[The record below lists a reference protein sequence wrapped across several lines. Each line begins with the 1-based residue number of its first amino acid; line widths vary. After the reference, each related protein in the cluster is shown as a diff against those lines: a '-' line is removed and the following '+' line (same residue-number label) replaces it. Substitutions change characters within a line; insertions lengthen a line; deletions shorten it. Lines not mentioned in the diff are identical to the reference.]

1 MNLPNLKVKKRDGR
15 VVPFDYH
22 RIINA
27 IHSAYVSTYGDK
39 EDTLSEQVTS
49 GVCNTLS
56 KMLDGSIV
64 DIEYI
69 QDLVEQVL
77 SAADFNVA
85 RNYISYRDLRTR
97 ARNANNVINKTISD
111 LIYVDSKDN
120 DDKRENANIDGDSTM
135 GSMLKIG
142 GTVTKEFNLN
152 NLIKPKYAKQHRE
165 GALHIHDLDF
175 YALCFNCLQI
185 PLSKLLDNG
194 FATGHGYLRSPSTI
208 GSASTLACIII
219 QASQNDCFNLY

>member
-27 IHSAYVSTYGDK
+27 VHSAYVSTYGDK
-39 EDTLSEQVTS
+39 EDTLSEQIASSVLDYANPL
-49 GVCNTLS
+49 CN
-56 KMLDGSIV
+56 MLDGSIV

-120 DDKRENANIDGDSTM
+120 DDKRENANIDGDST
-135 GSMLKIG
+135 I
-142 GTVTKEFNLN
+142 N
-152 NLIKPKYAKQHRE
+152 
-165 GALHIHDLDF
+165 
-175 YALCFNCLQI
+175 
-185 PLSKLLDNG
+185 
-194 FATGHGYLRSPSTI
+194 
-208 GSASTLACIII
+208 
-219 QASQNDCFNLY
+219 

>member
-1 MNLPNLKVKKRDGR
+1 MNLPKLKVKKRDGR

-27 IHSAYVSTYGDK
+27 VHSAYVSTYGDK
-39 EDTLSEQVTS
+39 GDTLSEQVAAS
-49 GVCNTLS
+49 VLDYGNPLS
-56 KMLDGSIV
+56 NMLDGSIV

-120 DDKRENANIDGDSTM
+120 DDKRENANIDGDST
-135 GSMLKIG
+135 I
-142 GTVTKEFNLN
+142 N
-152 NLIKPKYAKQHRE
+152 
-165 GALHIHDLDF
+165 
-175 YALCFNCLQI
+175 
-185 PLSKLLDNG
+185 
-194 FATGHGYLRSPSTI
+194 
-208 GSASTLACIII
+208 
-219 QASQNDCFNLY
+219 

>member
-27 IHSAYVSTYGDK
+27 VHSAYVSTYPDK

-49 GVCNTLS
+49 GVCNPLS
-56 KMLDGSIV
+56 NMTDGSIV

-120 DDKRENANIDGDSTM
+120 DDKRENANIDGDST
-135 GSMLKIG
+135 I
-142 GTVTKEFNLN
+142 N
-152 NLIKPKYAKQHRE
+152 
-165 GALHIHDLDF
+165 
-175 YALCFNCLQI
+175 
-185 PLSKLLDNG
+185 
-194 FATGHGYLRSPSTI
+194 
-208 GSASTLACIII
+208 
-219 QASQNDCFNLY
+219 

>member
-27 IHSAYVSTYGDK
+27 VHSAYVSTYGDK

-49 GVCNTLS
+49 GVCNPLS
-56 KMLDGSIV
+56 NMTDGSIV

>member
-27 IHSAYVSTYGDK
+27 VHSAYASTYPDK

-49 GVCNTLS
+49 GVCNPLS
-56 KMLDGSIV
+56 NMTDGSIV

-120 DDKRENANIDGDSTM
+120 DDKRENANIDGDSSM

>member
-15 VVPFDYH
+15 IVQFDYH

-27 IHSAYVSTYGDK
+27 VHSAYASTYPDK
-39 EDTLSEQVTS
+39 EDTLSEQVAS
-49 GVCNTLS
+49 SVLDYANPLS
-56 KMLDGSIV
+56 NMTDGSIV

-120 DDKRENANIDGDSTM
+120 DDKRENANIDGDST
-135 GSMLKIG
+135 I
-142 GTVTKEFNLN
+142 N
-152 NLIKPKYAKQHRE
+152 
-165 GALHIHDLDF
+165 
-175 YALCFNCLQI
+175 
-185 PLSKLLDNG
+185 
-194 FATGHGYLRSPSTI
+194 
-208 GSASTLACIII
+208 
-219 QASQNDCFNLY
+219 